1 MTSES
6 QQEPVGSPSVRVLVP
21 SYLPYFAILPI
32 IATFVLSAI
41 DPMAGMALLTCF
53 LVMALVLRFFTR
65 VEKFRREY
73 VPPDNAL
80 DDLVERSPAP
90 VIVTEEGQGSA
101 ND

>member
-21 SYLPYFAILPI
+21 SYLLYFVILPI

-65 VEKFRREY
+65 VESFDASTSCQTMHSTTWWKGPQR
-73 VPPDNAL
+73 P
-80 DDLVERSPAP
+80 
-90 VIVTEEGQGSA
+90 
-101 ND
+101 